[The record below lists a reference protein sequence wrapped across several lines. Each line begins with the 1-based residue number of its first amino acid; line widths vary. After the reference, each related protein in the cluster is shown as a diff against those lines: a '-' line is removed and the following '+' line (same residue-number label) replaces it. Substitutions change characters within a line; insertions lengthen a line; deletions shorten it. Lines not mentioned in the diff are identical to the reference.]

1 MATTTTRKW
10 WPVCPFQP
18 GVWLLRCAEIDYVEH
33 EVVVEWLGE
42 VLVAHNAHGVAP
54 VHRWHEL
61 LTDVTWQFK
70 EPLRA
75 H

>member
-1 MATTTTRKW
+1 MATKTTKW
-10 WPVCPFQP
+10 WTEPPARA
-18 GVWLLRCAEIDYVEH
+18 GIWLMRCAEIDYVEH
-33 EVVVEWLGE
+33 ELTVFWYGE
-42 VLVAHNAHGVAP
+42 VLMAMNDAGGAP
-54 VHRWHEL
+54 VHKWHTL